1 MSGSTLRRT
10 VLCLVVVALLLP
22 LASAWAAPARGRA
35 RGEETA
41 RIQLPEWSRILLAPI
56 SGLMNLFRPA
66 TEADT
71 MPPGLKPGN
80 DGPGPDPQ
88 NREGSGF
95 DPHGKP

>member
-10 VLCLVVVALLLP
+10 VLCLVVIALLLP
-22 LASAWAAPARGRA
+22 LASAWAAPARGR
-35 RGEETA
+35 ESA

-71 MPPGLKPGN
+71 MPPGQKPGN
-80 DGPGPDPQ
+80 DGPGPGPGSE
-88 NREGSGF
+88 NREGSGL
-95 DPHGKP
+95 DPHGRP